1 MAISLQNHEN
11 RIVKLENNVA
21 SGKGLGYGQQWYDVT
36 AKRTKNT
43 VYINS
48 TGQPIAVG
56 VATVHTNYITFY
68 LYVND
73 IPVARTSK
81 DYEGYN
87 GHSVFTIVPPGSS
100 YKVTCTV
107 NLDFWTELRADNKYY
122 LLSEKEV
129 A

>member
-11 RIVKLENNVA
+11 RIVKLENNAA
-21 SGKGLGYGQQWYDVT
+21 SGKGLGYGQQWYNVT

-56 VATVHTNYITFY
+56 VATVHTNGITFY

-73 IPVARTSK
+73 VPVARTSK
-81 DYEGYN
+81 NYEGYN

-107 NLDFWTELRADNKYY
+107 NLDFWAELRADNK
-122 LLSEKEV
+122 
-129 A
+129 